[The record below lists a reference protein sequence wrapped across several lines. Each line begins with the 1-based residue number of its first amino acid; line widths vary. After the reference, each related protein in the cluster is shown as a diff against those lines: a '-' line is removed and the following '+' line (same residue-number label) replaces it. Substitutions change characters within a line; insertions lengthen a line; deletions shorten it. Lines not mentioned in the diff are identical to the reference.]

1 MKNESKRNGMVDGK
15 YAVKF
20 FQTSVAIK
28 AALIKAQDALDNGD
42 DDMGYRLIALAS
54 HFNEMLLNM
63 ALSDDDLIRA
73 AISTGHKVEPVK
85 DEKLGEGIKISGGLL
100 EELITLADKL
110 EAELKEDKASS
121 NDKDGGK

>member
-1 MKNESKRNGMVDGK
+1 
-15 YAVKF
+15 
-20 FQTSVAIK
+20 
-28 AALIKAQDALDNGD
+28 
-42 DDMGYRLIALAS
+42 MGYRLIALAS